1 MWKALVS
8 QQELMAAPVGLGC
21 VSGSLED
28 RHSDVKGE
36 SGVFLST

>member
-1 MWKALVS
+1 MS
-8 QQELMAAPVGLGC
+8 QQELTAAAVGLGGA
-21 VSGSLED
+21 SGSLED